1 VERRPYGALGGEPL
15 VDQLPNLGREEE
27 MLTAM
32 GMTSIDDLFTDIPE
46 HVRRADPLDL
56 PAPQTE
62 EQILREARMLLG
74 MNISVDSRPSFLG
87 AGLYSNFVPTMVPML
102 ATRGEFLTAYTPYQP
117 EVSQGMLQAMWEF
130 QTMVSEL
137 VALPVSNVSMYD
149 ASTAAAEALTCAVR
163 IHDRKA
169 TQKST
174 VYVSELIPPHRM
186 SVIHNYTQGAEIVV
200 KTIPHGDDGLLDL
213 SAVAA
218 AEGACAVYVE
228 QPNAMGLLDPGLCE
242 LKSIVGENTAL
253 VVGVQPVSLGL
264 VAPPGDYGAD
274 IVVGEGQPFGIG
286 PTAGGP
292 IYGLFACSQAYIRQ
306 MPGRIVGQS
315 MDSDGQQAFT
325 LTLSTREQH
334 IRRHRATSNI
344 CSNETLIALMG
355 AMHMALL
362 GPEGLQTLAQRN
374 AGSCAAAKAAVLAIE
389 GVESVHPN
397 GTHFNEFAIILPRP
411 AADLLSFLDEECDI
425 TGGFDL
431 SQWWP
436 ERENQLLICA
446 TDQIDLEDI
455 EELAEGIQDWLEGY
469 E

>member
-1 VERRPYGALGGEPL
+1 MERRPYGALGGEPL

-46 HVRRADPLDL
+46 HVRRAEPLDL

-397 GTHFNEFAIILPRP
+397 GAHFNEFAIILPRP

>member
-27 MLTAM
+27 MLAAM

-46 HVRRADPLDL
+46 HVRRVEPLDL
-56 PAPQTE
+56 PPPQTE
-62 EQILREARMLLG
+62 EEILREARMLLD

-87 AGLYSNFVPTMVPML
+87 AGLYSNYVPTMVPML

-137 VALPVSNVSMYD
+137 VGLPVSNVSMYD

-163 IHDRKA
+163 VHDRKA

-174 VYVSELIPPHRM
+174 IFVSELIPPHRM

-200 KTIPHGDDGLLDL
+200 KPLPHGDDGLLDL
-213 SAVAA
+213 TAAAA

-228 QPNAMGLLDPGLCE
+228 QPNALGLLDPGICE

-306 MPGRIVGQS
+306 MPGRIVGLS
-315 MDSDGQQAFT
+315 MDSDGERAFT

-374 AGSCAAAKAAVLAIE
+374 AGACAATKAALLPLD

-397 GTHFNEFAIILPRP
+397 GTHFNEFAIRLPRP

-436 ERENQLLICA
+436 NRENELLVCA
-446 TDQIDLEDI
+446 TDQIDSEDI

>member
-1 VERRPYGALGGEPL
+1 
-15 VDQLPNLGREEE
+15 
-27 MLTAM
+27 M
-32 GMTSIDDLFTDIPE
+32 GLSSMDDLFSDIPE
-46 HVRRADPLDL
+46 GVRRNESLDL
-56 PAPQTE
+56 PEPQTE
-62 EQILREARMLLG
+62 EEILREAQMLLNT
-74 MNISVDSRPSFLG
+74 NISVDSRPSFLG
-87 AGLYSNFVPTMVPML
+87 AGLYSNYVPSMVPML

-130 QTMVSEL
+130 QTMISEL
-137 VALPVSNVSMYD
+137 VGLPVSNVSMYD
-149 ASTAAAEALTCAVR
+149 ASTAAAEALTCSVR
-163 IHDRKA
+163 VHNRKA
-169 TQKST
+169 SQKST
-174 VYVSELIPPHRM
+174 IYVSELVPPHRM
-186 SVIHNYTQGAEIVV
+186 SVIHNYTQGAEIVI
-200 KTIPHGDDGLLDL
+200 KTLPHGDDGMLDL
-213 SAVAA
+213 SAAA
-218 AEGACAVYVE
+218 SAEGACAIYVE
-228 QPNAMGLLDPGLCE
+228 QPNALGLLDSGLCQ

-264 VAPPGDYGAD
+264 IAPPGDYGAD

-362 GPEGLQTLAQRN
+362 GPEGLQRLAQRN
-374 AGSCAAAKAAVLAIE
+374 AGACAATKAALLALDGI
-389 GVESVHPN
+389 ESVHPN
-397 GTHFNEFAIILPRP
+397 GVHFNEFAIRLPRP

-425 TGGFDL
+425 TGGLDL

-436 ERENQLLICA
+436 GREHELLVCA
-446 TDQIDLEDI
+446 TDQIDAEDV
-455 EELAEGIQDWLEGY
+455 EELAEGVQDWLEGY

>member
-1 VERRPYGALGGEPL
+1 M

-46 HVRRADPLDL
+46 HVRRAEPLDL

-397 GTHFNEFAIILPRP
+397 GAHFNEFAIILPRP

>member
-1 VERRPYGALGGEPL
+1 M
-15 VDQLPNLGREEE
+15 VDQLPNLGREAE
-27 MLTAM
+27 MLEAM

-46 HVRRADPLDL
+46 HVRRSEPLDL
-56 PAPQTE
+56 PPPQTE
-62 EQILREARMLLG
+62 EEILREARMLLG

-87 AGLYSNFVPTMVPML
+87 AGLYSNYVPTMVPML

-137 VALPVSNVSMYD
+137 VGLPVSNVSMYD

-163 IHDRKA
+163 VHGRKA
-169 TQKST
+169 SQKST
-174 VYVSELIPPHRM
+174 IYVSELVPPHRM

-200 KTIPHGDDGLLDL
+200 KTLPHNDDGMIDL
-213 SAVAA
+213 TAVGA

-228 QPNAMGLLDPGLCE
+228 QPNSFGLLDPGLCE
-242 LKSIVGENTAL
+242 LKPMIGENTAL
-253 VVGVQPVSLGL
+253 IVGVQPVSLGL

-292 IYGLFACSQAYIRQ
+292 IYGLFACSEAYIRQ
-306 MPGRIVGQS
+306 MPGRIVGLS
-315 MDSDGQQAFT
+315 KDSDGERAFT

-362 GPEGLQTLAQRN
+362 GPGGLEKLAQRN
-374 AGSCAAAKAAVLAIE
+374 AGACSATKSALLALDE
-389 GVESVHPN
+389 VELVHPN
-397 GTHFNEFAIILPRP
+397 GSHFNEFAIRLPRP
-411 AADLLSFLDEECDI
+411 AADLLSFLDDECDI
-425 TGGFDL
+425 TGGLDL

-436 ERENQLLICA
+436 ERENELLVCA
-446 TDQIDLEDI
+446 TDQIDIEDI

>member
-1 VERRPYGALGGEPL
+1 
-15 VDQLPNLGREEE
+15 

-32 GMTSIDDLFTDIPE
+32 GLSSMDDLFSDIPE
-46 HVRRADPLDL
+46 GVRRNEPLDL
-56 PAPQTE
+56 PEPQTE
-62 EQILREARMLLG
+62 EEILREAQMLLNT
-74 MNISVDSRPSFLG
+74 NISVDSRPSFLG
-87 AGLYSNFVPTMVPML
+87 AGLYSNYVPSMVPML

-130 QTMVSEL
+130 QTMISEL
-137 VALPVSNVSMYD
+137 VGLPVSNVSMYD
-149 ASTAAAEALTCAVR
+149 ASTAAAEALTCSVR
-163 IHDRKA
+163 VHNRKA
-169 TQKST
+169 SQKST
-174 VYVSELIPPHRM
+174 IYVSELVPPHRM
-186 SVIHNYTQGAEIVV
+186 SVIHNYTQGAEIVI
-200 KTIPHGDDGLLDL
+200 KTLPHGDDGLLDL
-213 SAVAA
+213 SAAA
-218 AEGACAVYVE
+218 SAEGACAIYVE
-228 QPNAMGLLDPGLCE
+228 QPNAFGLLDSGLCK

-264 VAPPGDYGAD
+264 IAPPGDYGAD

-315 MDSDGQQAFT
+315 MDSEGEQAFT

-362 GPEGLQTLAQRN
+362 GPEGLERLAQRN
-374 AGSCAAAKAAVLAIE
+374 AGACAATKAALLALDGI
-389 GVESVHPN
+389 ESVHPN
-397 GTHFNEFAIILPRP
+397 GVHFNEFVIRLPRP

-425 TGGFDL
+425 TGGLDL

-436 ERENQLLICA
+436 GREHELLVCA
-446 TDQIDLEDI
+446 TDQIDAEDV
-455 EELAEGIQDWLEGY
+455 EELAEGVQDWLEGY

>member
-1 VERRPYGALGGEPL
+1 MERRPYGALGGEPL

-27 MLTAM
+27 MLAAM

-46 HVRRADPLDL
+46 HVRRVEPLDL
-56 PAPQTE
+56 PPPQTE
-62 EQILREARMLLG
+62 EEILREARMLLD

-87 AGLYSNFVPTMVPML
+87 AGLYSNYVPTMVPML

-137 VALPVSNVSMYD
+137 VGLPVSNVSMYD

-163 IHDRKA
+163 VHDRKA

-174 VYVSELIPPHRM
+174 IFVSELIPPHRM

-200 KTIPHGDDGLLDL
+200 KPLPHGDDGLLDL
-213 SAVAA
+213 TVAAA

-228 QPNAMGLLDPGLCE
+228 QPNALGLLDPGICE
-242 LKSIVGENTAL
+242 LKSIVGENTAF

-306 MPGRIVGQS
+306 MPGRIVGLS
-315 MDSDGQQAFT
+315 MDSDGERAFT

-374 AGSCAAAKAAVLAIE
+374 AGACAATKAALLTLD

-397 GTHFNEFAIILPRP
+397 GAHFNEFAIRLPRP

-436 ERENQLLICA
+436 DRENELLVCA
-446 TDQIDLEDI
+446 TDQIDSEDI

>member
-46 HVRRADPLDL
+46 HVRRAEPLDL

-397 GTHFNEFAIILPRP
+397 GAHFNEFAIILPRP